1 MTQFP
6 SSSPNSSLQQWWQA
20 LWKSH
25 APMIALAVL
34 CAGLGV
40 FFTAGI
46 FLDPR
51 YITAQP
57 VWLKPLKFAI
67 STVLYFISMAWLL
80 SHLPPSRLKSIAS
93 NTIAVML
100 TLEVVV
106 IALQA
111 ARGQTSHFNVSD
123 VFNGAIYSLMGT
135 MIAVLWVANLVLAV
149 LLLRQRLT
157 STPMGLAMNLGLI
170 IAVIGMA
177 QAFLMTN
184 PTAQQMA
191 GLEAGIAETI
201 VGAHTVGLTD
211 GGAGLPVTG
220 WSTQGGDLRVGHFIG
235 IHALQ
240 ILPLLAWLLAS
251 TTFSAARRSRLIAI
265 AGAYYLSITLLL
277 TWQALRAESLIAPS
291 ALTVTVFSALT
302 ALAIIAAVTLNPRA
316 MRSA

>member
-1 MTQFP
+1 MTVP
-6 SSSPNSSLQQWWQA
+6 PTSSFNAQQWFQA
-20 LWKSH
+20 LRKSH

-34 CAGLGV
+34 CAGLAV

-57 VWLKPLKFAI
+57 AWLKPLKFAI
-67 STVLYFISMAWLL
+67 STALYFISMAWLL
-80 SHLPPSRLKSIAS
+80 SHLPRSRLKSIAS

-100 TLEVVV
+100 TLEIVL

-123 VFNGAIYSLMGT
+123 VFNGAIYSAMGA

-157 STPMGLAMNLGLI
+157 STPMGMAMSLGLI

-184 PTAQQMA
+184 PTARQLTSLQA
-191 GLEAGIAETI
+191 GVAETF
-201 VGAHTVGLTD
+201 VGAHTVGLAD

-220 WSTQGGDLRVGHFIG
+220 WSTQGGDLRVGHFVG

-240 ILPLLAWLLAS
+240 ILPLLAWLLGS
-251 TTFSAARRSRLIAI
+251 TTLGAARRSSLIAI
-265 AGAYYLSITLLL
+265 AGAYYLAITLLL
-277 TWQALRAESLIAPS
+277 TWQALRAESIIAPS
-291 ALTVTVFSALT
+291 SLTITVFSVLTGLAL
-302 ALAIIAAVTLNPRA
+302 LAAVTINPRVA
-316 MRSA
+316 KTA

>member
-1 MTQFP
+1 MMTVP
-6 SSSPNSSLQQWWQA
+6 PTSSFNAQQWFQA
-20 LWKSH
+20 LRKSH

-34 CAGLGV
+34 CAGLAV

-57 VWLKPLKFAI
+57 AWLKPLKFAI
-67 STVLYFISMAWLL
+67 STALYFISMAWLL
-80 SHLPPSRLKSIAS
+80 SHLPRSRLKSIAS

-100 TLEVVV
+100 TLEIVL

-123 VFNGAIYSLMGT
+123 VFNGAIYSAMGA
-135 MIAVLWVANLVLAV
+135 MIAVLWVANLILAV

-157 STPMGLAMNLGLI
+157 STPMGMAMSLGLI

-184 PTAQQMA
+184 PTARQLTSLQA
-191 GLEAGIAETI
+191 GVAETF
-201 VGAHTVGLTD
+201 VGAHTVGLAD

-220 WSTQGGDLRVGHFIG
+220 WSTQGGDLRVGHFVG

-240 ILPLLAWLLAS
+240 ILPLLAWLLGS
-251 TTFSAARRSRLIAI
+251 TTLGAARRSSLIAI
-265 AGAYYLSITLLL
+265 AGAYYLAITLLL
-277 TWQALRAESLIAPS
+277 TWQALRAESIIAPS
-291 ALTVTVFSALT
+291 SLTITVFSVLTGLAL
-302 ALAIIAAVTLNPRA
+302 LAAVTINPRVA
-316 MRSA
+316 KTA